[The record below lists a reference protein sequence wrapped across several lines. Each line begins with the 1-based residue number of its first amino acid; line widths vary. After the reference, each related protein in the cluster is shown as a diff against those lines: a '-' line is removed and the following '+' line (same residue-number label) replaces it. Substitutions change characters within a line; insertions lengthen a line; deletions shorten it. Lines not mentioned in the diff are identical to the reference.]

1 MRPEKPELIKIYP
14 IVLAAGASRRF
25 GANKLLFPLEG
36 KPMVLHVL
44 EKLLQLSEAERK
56 REAQGGDDGRIQVM
70 EPTVVVS
77 RQETAEKLEEL
88 PVKLVWNRRS
98 EEGISTSLRAGL
110 EAVIRRREEETSGTE
125 EWICAFFVA
134 DQPYLRTETLE
145 RLFLEFPSC
154 GKGMGCLACEG
165 RRGNPVLFW
174 SRYVPELLELT
185 GDSGGKQLFRRYP
198 EDICEI
204 ETDDPGELED
214 VDYRP
219 EAENLKEKTIQIYH
233 REVADE

>member
-44 EKLLQLSEAERK
+44 EKLLRLSEAGRK

-98 EEGISTSLRAGL
+98 EEGISTSLQAGL
-110 EAVIRRREEETSGTE
+110 EAVIRRREEEQTAQPDGSAREKKEAAGTE

-134 DQPYLRTETLE
+134 DQPYLRTETLQ
-145 RLFLEFPSC
+145 RLFREFPAC

-165 RRGNPVLFW
+165 R
-174 SRYVPELLELT
+174 LLPA
-185 GDSGGKQLFRRYP
+185 S
-198 EDICEI
+198 C
-204 ETDDPGELED
+204 
-214 VDYRP
+214 
-219 EAENLKEKTIQIYH
+219 
-233 REVADE
+233 